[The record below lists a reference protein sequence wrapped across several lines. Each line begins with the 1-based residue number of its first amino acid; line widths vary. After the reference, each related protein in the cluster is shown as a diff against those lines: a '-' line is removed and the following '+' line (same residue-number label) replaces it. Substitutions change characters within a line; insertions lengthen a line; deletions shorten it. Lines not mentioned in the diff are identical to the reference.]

1 MKIKIKQKTNKKMM
15 ILSFLGI
22 IIVVLGH
29 TGNSFK
35 LASDLYI
42 S

>member
-1 MKIKIKQKTNKKMM
+1 MSDKRIKTNKKMM

-29 TGNSFK
+29 IGDSFK
-35 LASDLYI
+35 LKCKIYI
-42 S
+42 